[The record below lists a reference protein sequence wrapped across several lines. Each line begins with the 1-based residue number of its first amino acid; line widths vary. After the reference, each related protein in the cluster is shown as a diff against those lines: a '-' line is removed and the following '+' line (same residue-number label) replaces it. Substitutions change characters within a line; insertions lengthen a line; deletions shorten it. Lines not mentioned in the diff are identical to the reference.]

1 MDDDVAAGREVARD
15 EAVHRHRVEFAEGE
29 VGRVGQVNDD
39 DVVRATVGFQP
50 LCGVGVDDAQ
60 FRVVE
65 RAIIERGQG
74 GGAGEGAGHFR
85 VQIDEGD
92 ALNLRVFQHFARREA
107 VAAAE
112 DEDARGRARHL
123 HCRQYQRFVVTRFVA
138 RGELQV
144 AVQIEAGIVFPAGDD
159 QALVGGVALVHDGVA
174 VVALFG
180 ESGDAVGGE
189 EGGGECDENQP
200 AAQAQ

>member
-29 VGRVGQVNDD
+29 VGRVGQVDDD
-39 DVVRATVGFQP
+39 DVVCATVGFQP
-50 LCGVGVDDAQ
+50 LGGIGVDDAQ
-60 FRVVE
+60 FRMGE
-65 RAIIERGQG
+65 RAAVECAQG
-74 GGAGEGAGHFR
+74 GGGGEGAGHFR
-85 VQIDEGD
+85 VQVNEGNVLD
-92 ALNLRVFQHFARREA
+92 LRVFQHFARSEA
-107 VAAAE
+107 ITAAE

-123 HCRQYQRFVVTRFVA
+123 HRRQYQRFVVTRFVA